1 MKDLVQLEYL
11 LGIEV
16 ARSHTGI
23 YLCQHKYVLD
33 IIVDSVLLGTKP
45 ASHPIEQNHQLG
57 KSEAALLPNPS
68 LYQCLVGRLI
78 YLGVTRP
85 DLSYAIHCMSQ
96 FMHKPTTEHWDAAL
110 RVIRYLKGNLG
121 QGILLCDDSDLRFSS
136 WCDSD
141 WAACSSS
148 RRSLTAW
155 FIQLGS
161 SLVSWKTRKRIV
173 SHGHQRNLNIA
184 LWHIQ

>member
-1 MKDLVQLEYL
+1 MFSYE
-11 LGIEV
+11 GSWSSEIFFGNS
-16 ARSHTGI
+16 RNPTGI
-23 YLCQHKYVLD
+23 YLCQRKYVLD
-33 IIVDSVLLGTKP
+33 IIADSGLLGAKP

-57 KSEAALLPNPS
+57 KSEADLLPNPS
-68 LYQCLVGRLI
+68 EYRRLVGRLI

-85 DLSYAIHCMSQ
+85 DLSYAIHCLSQ

-110 RVIRYLKGNLG
+110 RVVRYLKGNPG
-121 QGILLCDDSDLRFSS
+121 QGILLRSDSDLRLSA

-161 SLVSWKTRKRIV
+161 SPVS
-173 SHGHQRNLNIA
+173 
-184 LWHIQ
+184 